1 MATILCV
8 DDQANLGNSQAP
20 AGDRR
25 DVPRLRFPFDSF
37 GGRVRNSS
45 PILA

>member
-25 DVPRLRFPFDSF
+25 DVPHSAFQFLYR
-37 GGRVRNSS
+37 GRNSS